1 MRFLPVVTLDGSM
14 FEALVRGQ
22 LRLQVGQWVRIPGGS
37 SGTKPSRFV
46 SAGRSYVN
54 VVHPNG
60 PFASGK
66 VSMGLFRRRCQAA
79 KKVR

>member
-1 MRFLPVVTLDGSM
+1 MKFLPAVLLDGAM

-22 LRLQVGQWVRIPGGS
+22 LRLQVGQWVRIPGDQPGRVS
-37 SGTKPSRFV
+37 KPSRFV
-46 SAGRSYVN
+46 SAGRGYVN

-66 VSMGLFRRRCQAA
+66 VSMGVFRARCLAA
-79 KKVR
+79 KG